1 MSEQTGLRYNRTARA
16 LHWAAAVLILANLA
30 SGFAKDALGGTW
42 NVVPLHKSIGLTVLI
57 LGIVRLVWR
66 LAHPAPPLPDTM
78 PPWQL
83 ALAKA
88 VHAVFYALII
98 VVPLTGWVMSSA
110 SKYPLSWFG
119 LVTWPKFAVTRE
131 SAAYAIAHEGHE
143 LLGFGF
149 AALVVVH
156 VAAALYHH
164 FVVRD
169 HLLSRMA

>member
-1 MSEQTGLRYNRTARA
+1 MSEQTVLRYNRTARA
-16 LHWAAAVLILANLA
+16 LHWAAAALILANLA
-30 SGFAKDALGGTW
+30 SGFAKDALEGTW

-66 LAHPAPPLPDTM
+66 LTHPAPPLPDTM

-98 VVPLTGWVMSSA
+98 IVPLTGWVMSSA

-119 LVTWPKFAVTRE
+119 LITWPKFAVTKE

-143 LLGFGF
+143 LLGFAF

-164 FVVRD
+164 FVMRD
-169 HLLSRMA
+169 HLLNRMA